1 MKLSQN
7 KKTKMLFAST
17 FFFLSIFSTRHVV
30 AAGFDALKFKP
41 ATDQGYYLTV
51 EQSKTLGTMGHAIG
65 FTGDYSSNSL
75 VLRNAA
81 GAQIQQ
87 VIQKQVAL
95 NLGAAL
101 GVTPWLQVGANV
113 GGVPYQEFVTPGT
126 LLQDNGARF
135 GDIGV
140 NLKAQIID
148 SEKNLFGV
156 AVVPF
161 ITFPTGNDNH
171 FTGEGNVTGG
181 GKLVIDTKRLGD
193 RVSFAVNAGGQARK
207 DVTLTPGART
217 VGDQFLYGAA
227 VNVEIAKPLQF
238 IAEVSGSTEF
248 NHFFADNNRDL
259 EIDGA
264 LRLLPEEKRN
274 WLITAGGGAG
284 LQQGAGT
291 PDYRIFASVAMRFP
305 KVDAETHTVTP
316 EPIREEVISTSNIHF
331 AFNKSVIKASSYP
344 ILNQILA
351 DIQSRPEIQ
360 RVRVEGHTDH
370 VGSDEYNQKLSEER
384 ASSVRV
390 YLVKQGYPSD
400 KIHAV
405 GAGETNPID
414 DNTTKSGRAK
424 NRRVE
429 FHLQLPG
436 DSNVKVQK
444 NIDTSPTY
452 EEGDRNR

>member
-1 MKLSQN
+1 MKLYQN
-7 KKTKMLFAST
+7 KKTKMLFIST
-17 FFFLSIFSTRHVV
+17 FFSLLTFSTTQV
-30 AAGFDALKFKP
+30 AIAGFDSLKFKP
-41 ATDQGYYLTV
+41 ASDQGYYLTV

-65 FTGDYSSNSL
+65 FTGDYSSDSL

-81 GAQIQQ
+81 GTQIQP

-113 GGVPYQEFVTPGT
+113 GGVPYQQFVTPGT

-140 NLKAQIID
+140 NLKAQIVN

-156 AVVPF
+156 ALVPF
-161 ITFPTGNDNH
+161 ITFPTGNDSH
-171 FTGEGNVTGG
+171 FTGEDSVTGG

-193 RVSFAVNAGGQARK
+193 RVSFAVNAGGQARN
-207 DVTLTPGART
+207 DETLAPGART

-227 VNVEIAKPLQF
+227 MNVEIVKPLQF
-238 IAEVSGSTEF
+238 IAEVNGSTELKQ
-248 NHFFADNNRDL
+248 FFEDNNNDL

-264 LRLLPEEKRN
+264 LRLTPGEKRN
-274 WLITAGGGAG
+274 WLLTAGGGAG
-284 LQQGAGT
+284 LLKNAGA
-291 PDYRIFASVAMRFP
+291 PDYRVFASVAMRFP
-305 KVDAETHTVTP
+305 KVEAEAHRVTP
-316 EPIREEVISTSNIHF
+316 EIREEVISTSNVHF
-331 AFNKSVIKASSYP
+331 AFNKSVIKATSYP
-344 ILNQILA
+344 VLNQILA

-360 RVRVEGHTDH
+360 RVRVEGHTDN
-370 VGSDEYNQKLSEER
+370 VGSDEYNQKLSEQR
-384 ASSVRV
+384 ANSVLS
-390 YLVKQGYPSD
+390 YFVKQGYPSD
-400 KIHAV
+400 KIQAV
-405 GAGETNPID
+405 GAGEANPID
-414 DNTTKSGRAK
+414 DNTTKNGRAQ

-429 FHLQLPG
+429 FHLQLPS

-444 NIDTSPTY
+444 NVDTSPTY